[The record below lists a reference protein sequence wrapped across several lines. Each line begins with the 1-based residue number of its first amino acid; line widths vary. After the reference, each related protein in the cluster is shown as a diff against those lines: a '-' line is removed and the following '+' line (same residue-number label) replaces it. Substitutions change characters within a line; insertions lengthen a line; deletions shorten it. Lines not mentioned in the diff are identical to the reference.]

1 MAEAEGGGEI
11 GCGAA
16 EGGVGEAVG
25 RVERDGAFL
34 FTEAG
39 GEEEEEGEGYGDG
52 GGGGREGVEVLVG
65 WL

>member
-1 MAEAEGGGEI
+1 MVGGGEI

-25 RVERDGAFL
+25 RVERDSAFL

-39 GEEEEEGEGYGDG
+39 GEEKEEGEGYGDG
-52 GGGGREGVEVLVG
+52 GGGGREWVGVLVG